1 MSDLTTYKLLDAV
14 ARYGSVRKAAT
25 QASITPSALNRRI
38 LAIEEEF
45 GTPLFERTPSGLR
58 PNTAGELVLMH
69 IRQQFADLDKVKSQI
84 ADLSG
89 VRLGTIRLAG
99 SPAVLPHYFPTKIRS
114 YLDKFPGVDFR
125 VYETFKDEAEAMLKQ
140 YEADVAVVLEPQS
153 SPDIMLLGNLN
164 QVVNIIIDE
173 AHPLAKK
180 TSVSLADCATYP
192 LAIPGENTILH
203 DVLQRISLA
212 TQVDL
217 FSSIRSSNLF
227 FIVECVHGSQ
237 MISFRLLTPDTDPAL
252 PNGLVARP
260 IAHPQARTVLKLIQL
275 KGRTLSV
282 AASRFVEHIAPDFDA

>member
-14 ARYGSVRKAAT
+14 ARFGSVRKAAA

-38 LAIEEEF
+38 LAIEEEY
-45 GTPLFERTPSGLR
+45 GTPLFERTSLGLR

-69 IRQQFADLDKVKSQI
+69 IRRQFADLEKVKSQI

-99 SPAVLPHYFPTKIRS
+99 SPAVLPTYFPTKIQS
-114 YLDKFPGVDFR
+114 YLQRFPGVDFK
-125 VYETFKDEAEAMLKQ
+125 VYETFKDEAEAMLKR
-140 YEADVAVVLEPQS
+140 YEVDIAVVLEPQS
-153 SPDIMLLGNLN
+153 SPDIMLLGTLN
-164 QVVNIIIDE
+164 QVVNVVLDE
-173 AHPLAKK
+173 SHPLA
-180 TSVSLADCATYP
+180 SQDRVSLADCADFP
-192 LAIPGENTILH
+192 LAIPGENTIMH

-217 FSSIRSSNLF
+217 VSSIQCSNLF
-227 FIVECVHGSQ
+227 FIVECIRGSETV
-237 MISFRLLTPDTDPAL
+237 SFRLMTPGTTPML
-252 PNGLVARP
+252 PLGLVARP
-260 IAHPQARTVLKLIQL
+260 LSHPQARTILKLIQL

>member
-14 ARYGSVRKAAT
+14 ARFGSVRKAAI

-38 LAIEEEF
+38 LAMEEEF

-69 IRQQFADLDKVKSQI
+69 VRQQFADLEKVKSQI

-99 SPAVLPHYFPTKIRS
+99 SPAVLPHYFPTKIQS
-114 YLDKFPGVDFR
+114 YLAKFPGVDFQ
-125 VYETFKDEAEAMLKQ
+125 VYETFKDEAESMLKQ

-153 SPDIMLLGNLN
+153 SPDIMLLGNMS
-164 QVVNIIIDE
+164 QVVNVVFDE
-173 AHPLAKK
+173 NHPLAKK
-180 TSVSLADCATYP
+180 SRVSLADCAPFP
-192 LAIPGENTILH
+192 LATPSENTILY

-217 FSSIRSSNLF
+217 VSSIQSSNLF
-227 FIVECVHGSQ
+227 FIVECVRDSE
-237 MISFRLLTPDTDPAL
+237 MISFRLMTSDADRAL
-252 PNGLVARP
+252 PKGLVARP
-260 IAHPQARTVLKLIQL
+260 IEHPQARTVLKLIQL